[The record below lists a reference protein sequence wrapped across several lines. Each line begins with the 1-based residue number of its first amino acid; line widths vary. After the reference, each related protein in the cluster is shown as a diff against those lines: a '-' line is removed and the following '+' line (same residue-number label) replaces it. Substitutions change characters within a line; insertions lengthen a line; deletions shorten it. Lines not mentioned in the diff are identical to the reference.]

1 MVRAFTVK
9 SGCIRA
15 LANGEYRL
23 GVASGS
29 GGSSTSAA
37 HGVHRDDGTSS
48 IDREI
53 AEVERRAQEVDLL
66 RRRVLNVI
74 PHALRTPITTFR
86 GLTESMEQASE
97 EEIRSTIA
105 PALRR
110 LAAQAEHLLDDMLLA
125 AGITT
130 ALPTGEPTPTSVTD
144 TVRAVWA
151 GVAPGRPAVSI
162 EGEDVEVRAPQG
174 SLFKIFVHLLDN
186 AAKYGGDEPVVR
198 LRVEGERA
206 VITIDS
212 PGEPVPD
219 VEMLGEPFFRGERAV
234 MGSAGLG
241 VGLAVSRALA
251 EHAGGT
257 LTIAPREGGG
267 LVTSIELDVA

>member
-1 MVRAFTVK
+1 MVRGFAIK
-9 SGCIRA
+9 SGCIRHGA
-15 LANGEYRL
+15 GREYRL

-37 HGVHRDDGTSS
+37 NGARRDD
-48 IDREI
+48 
-53 AEVERRAQEVDLL
+53 VERMAQEVDLL

-86 GLTESMEQASE
+86 GLTESIDRASE
-97 EEIRSTIA
+97 DEIRSTIA

-110 LAAQAEHLLDDMLLA
+110 LAAQAEQLLDDMLLA

-130 ALPTGEPTPTSVTD
+130 ALPTADPTPTSVVD

-151 GVAPGRPAVSI
+151 GVAPGRPALSVEGDDVMVS
-162 EGEDVEVRAPQG
+162 APKG

-198 LRVEGERA
+198 VRVEGGRA
-206 VITIDS
+206 VITVDS
-212 PGEPVPD
+212 PGEPVQE

-241 VGLAVSRALA
+241 VGLPVSRALA
-251 EHAGGT
+251 EHAGGS